1 MPDWKVLA
9 SHTRPLVGDVL
20 HSDDCVIIR
29 IKGAE
34 WKVRPLQLPRGI
46 LYTPDFGDKVSL
58 RQTVDPLGNKPMQ
71 DRAEE
76 LLAFLESGPEGLD
89 GVLAVCT
96 YLGELL
102 DQQYE
107 ISAEDKADLLSFRG
121 DTTPVWDEQ
130 AVRHA
135 NGLAPQVTLE
145 ESIAMMAPEV
155 VTAPTPKT
163 RFWQFWKK

>member
-1 MPDWKVLA
+1 
-9 SHTRPLVGDVL
+9 
-20 HSDDCVIIR
+20 
-29 IKGAE
+29 
-34 WKVRPLQLPRGI
+34 
-46 LYTPDFGDKVSL
+46 
-58 RQTVDPLGNKPMQ
+58 MQ

-121 DTTPVWDEQ
+121 DSTPVWYEQ
-130 AVRHA
+130 AIRHA
-135 NGLAPQVTLE
+135 NGLSPQGTLE
-145 ESIAMMAPEV
+145 ELVMMAEQEIVGEPV
-155 VTAPTPKT
+155 KRA
-163 RFWQFWKK
+163 WWKVW